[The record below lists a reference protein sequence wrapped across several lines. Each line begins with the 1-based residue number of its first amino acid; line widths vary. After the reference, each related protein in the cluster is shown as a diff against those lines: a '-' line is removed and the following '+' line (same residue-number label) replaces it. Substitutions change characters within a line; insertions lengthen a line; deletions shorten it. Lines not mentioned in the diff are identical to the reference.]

1 MSVRG
6 PGGYFPVISSPAQAS
21 DRGRG
26 RFCRRRRRFRF
37 LLLLRRAP
45 GVVVVVVVVWQ
56 RVFVVV
62 LFFEIVARS
71 IVTAFVRRELSD
83 HASRIEAPQNDRPFR
98 RPGGENV
105 SAPIPVVV
113 VVIRVR
119 SMRERKKDVIREKK
133 EKHQQKRVV
142 V

>member
-26 RFCRRRRRFRF
+26 RFCRRRRRRFRF

-45 GVVVVVVVVWQ
+45 GGGGVWQ
-56 RVFVVV
+56 RVVMVV

-119 SMRERKKDVIREKK
+119 SMRERKKDVREKK

-142 V
+142 

>member
-6 PGGYFPVISSPAQAS
+6 PGGYFPVISSPGQAS

-26 RFCRRRRRFRF
+26 RFCRRRRRRFRF

-45 GVVVVVVVVWQ
+45 GGGGVWQ
-56 RVFVVV
+56 RVVMVV

-119 SMRERKKDVIREKK
+119 SMRERKKDVIRGKK

-142 V
+142 

>member
-6 PGGYFPVISSPAQAS
+6 PGGYFPVISSPGQAS

-26 RFCRRRRRFRF
+26 RFCRRRRRRFRF

-45 GVVVVVVVVWQ
+45 GGGGVWQ
-56 RVFVVV
+56 RVVMVV

-119 SMRERKKDVIREKK
+119 SMRERKKDVREKK

>member
-6 PGGYFPVISSPAQAS
+6 PGGYFPVISSPGQAS

-26 RFCRRRRRFRF
+26 RFCRRRRRRFRF

-45 GVVVVVVVVWQ
+45 GGGGGVWQ
-56 RVFVVV
+56 RVVMVV

-119 SMRERKKDVIREKK
+119 SMRERKKDVVREKK

-142 V
+142 

>member
-6 PGGYFPVISSPAQAS
+6 PGGYFPVISSPGQAS

-26 RFCRRRRRFRF
+26 RFCRRRRRRFRF

-45 GVVVVVVVVWQ
+45 GGGGGVWQ
-56 RVFVVV
+56 RVVMVV

-119 SMRERKKDVIREKK
+119 SMRERKKDVREKK

-142 V
+142 

>member
-1 MSVRG
+1 M
-6 PGGYFPVISSPAQAS
+6 
-21 DRGRG
+21 
-26 RFCRRRRRFRF
+26 
-37 LLLLRRAP
+37 
-45 GVVVVVVVVWQ
+45 
-56 RVFVVV
+56 VV

-119 SMRERKKDVIREKK
+119 SMRERKKDVVREKK
-133 EKHQQKRVV
+133 EKHQQKRVDV
-142 V
+142 

>member
-6 PGGYFPVISSPAQAS
+6 PGGYFPVISSPGQAS

-26 RFCRRRRRFRF
+26 RFCRRRRRRFRF

-45 GVVVVVVVVWQ
+45 GGGGGVWQ
-56 RVFVVV
+56 RVVMVV

-113 VVIRVR
+113 VVVIRVVN
-119 SMRERKKDVIREKK
+119 EREK
-133 EKHQQKRVV
+133 ERR
-142 V
+142 

>member
-6 PGGYFPVISSPAQAS
+6 PGGYFPVISSPGQAS

-26 RFCRRRRRFRF
+26 RFCRRRRRRFRF

-45 GVVVVVVVVWQ
+45 GGGGVWQ
-56 RVFVVV
+56 RVVMVV

-119 SMRERKKDVIREKK
+119 SMRERKKDVVREKK

-142 V
+142 

>member
-6 PGGYFPVISSPAQAS
+6 PRGYFPVISSPGQAS

-26 RFCRRRRRFRF
+26 RFCRRRRRRFRF

-45 GVVVVVVVVWQ
+45 GGGGGVWQ
-56 RVFVVV
+56 RVVMVV
-62 LFFEIVARS
+62 LFFKIVARS

-119 SMRERKKDVIREKK
+119 SMRERKKDVREKK

-142 V
+142 

>member
-6 PGGYFPVISSPAQAS
+6 PGGYFPVISSPGQAS

-26 RFCRRRRRFRF
+26 RFCRRRRRRLRF
-37 LLLLRRAP
+37 LLLLRRP
-45 GVVVVVVVVWQ
+45 GGVVWQ
-56 RVFVVV
+56 RVVV
-62 LFFEIVARS
+62 LLFEIVAR
-71 IVTAFVRRELSD
+71 IVTLRAFVRRELSD

-113 VVIRVR
+113 VVIRER
-119 SMRERKKDVIREKK
+119 SMRERKKDVREKK

-142 V
+142 

>member
-6 PGGYFPVISSPAQAS
+6 PGGYFPVISSPGHAS

-26 RFCRRRRRFRF
+26 RFCRRRRRRFRF

-45 GVVVVVVVVWQ
+45 GGGGGVWQ
-56 RVFVVV
+56 RVVMVV

-119 SMRERKKDVIREKK
+119 SMRERKKDVVREKK

>member
-1 MSVRG
+1 VSVRG
-6 PGGYFPVISSPAQAS
+6 PGGYFPVISSPGQAS

-26 RFCRRRRRFRF
+26 RFCRRRRRRFRF

-45 GVVVVVVVVWQ
+45 GGGGGVWQ
-56 RVFVVV
+56 RVVMVV

-119 SMRERKKDVIREKK
+119 SMRERKKDVVREKK

-142 V
+142 

>member
-6 PGGYFPVISSPAQAS
+6 PGGYFPVISSPGQAS

-26 RFCRRRRRFRF
+26 RFCRRRFRF

-45 GVVVVVVVVWQ
+45 GGGGVWQ
-56 RVFVVV
+56 RVVMVV

-119 SMRERKKDVIREKK
+119 SMREK
-133 EKHQQKRVV
+133 ERR
-142 V
+142 

>member
-1 MSVRG
+1 VSVRG
-6 PGGYFPVISSPAQAS
+6 PGGYFPVISSPGQAS

-26 RFCRRRRRFRF
+26 RFCRRRRRRFRF

-45 GVVVVVVVVWQ
+45 GGGGVWQ
-56 RVFVVV
+56 RVVMVV

-119 SMRERKKDVIREKK
+119 SMRERKKDVVREKK

-142 V
+142 

>member
-6 PGGYFPVISSPAQAS
+6 PGGYFPVISSPGQAS

-26 RFCRRRRRFRF
+26 RFCRRRRRRFRF

-45 GVVVVVVVVWQ
+45 GGGGVWQ
-56 RVFVVV
+56 RVVMVV

-119 SMRERKKDVIREKK
+119 SVRERKKDVVREKK

-142 V
+142 

>member
-26 RFCRRRRRFRF
+26 RFCRRRRRRRLRF

-45 GVVVVVVVVWQ
+45 GGGGGVVVWQ
-56 RVFVVV
+56 RVVMVV

-113 VVIRVR
+113 VVIRER
-119 SMRERKKDVIREKK
+119 SMRERKKDVREKK

-142 V
+142 

>member
-1 MSVRG
+1 VSVRG
-6 PGGYFPVISSPAQAS
+6 PGGYFPVISSPGQAS

-26 RFCRRRRRFRF
+26 RFCRRRRRRFRF

-45 GVVVVVVVVWQ
+45 GGGGGVWQ
-56 RVFVVV
+56 RVVMVV

-119 SMRERKKDVIREKK
+119 SMREK
-133 EKHQQKRVV
+133 ERRC
-142 V
+142 

>member
-6 PGGYFPVISSPAQAS
+6 PGGYFPVISSPGQTS

-26 RFCRRRRRFRF
+26 RFCRRRRRRFRF

-45 GVVVVVVVVWQ
+45 GGGGGVWQ
-56 RVFVVV
+56 RVVMVV

-119 SMRERKKDVIREKK
+119 SMRVRKKDVVREKK

>member
-6 PGGYFPVISSPAQAS
+6 PGGYFPVISSPGQAS

-26 RFCRRRRRFRF
+26 RFCRRRRRRFRF

-45 GVVVVVVVVWQ
+45 GGGGVWQ
-56 RVFVVV
+56 RVVMVV

-119 SMRERKKDVIREKK
+119 SMRERKKDVREKK

-142 V
+142 

>member
-6 PGGYFPVISSPAQAS
+6 PGGYFPVISSPGQAS

-26 RFCRRRRRFRF
+26 RFCRRRRRRFRF

-45 GVVVVVVVVWQ
+45 GGGGGVWQ
-56 RVFVVV
+56 RVVMVV

-119 SMRERKKDVIREKK
+119 SMRERKKDVVREKK

>member
-1 MSVRG
+1 VSVRG
-6 PGGYFPVISSPAQAS
+6 PGGYFPVISSPGQAS

-26 RFCRRRRRFRF
+26 RFCRRRRRRFRF

-45 GVVVVVVVVWQ
+45 GGGGVWQ
-56 RVFVVV
+56 RVVMVV

-113 VVIRVR
+113 VVIRER
-119 SMRERKKDVIREKK
+119 SMREK
-133 EKHQQKRVV
+133 ERR
-142 V
+142 

>member
-1 MSVRG
+1 VSVRG
-6 PGGYFPVISSPAQAS
+6 PGGYFPVISSPGQAS

-26 RFCRRRRRFRF
+26 RFCRRRRRRFRF

-45 GVVVVVVVVWQ
+45 GGGGVWQ
-56 RVFVVV
+56 RVVMVV

-119 SMRERKKDVIREKK
+119 SMRERKKDVVREKK

>member
-26 RFCRRRRRFRF
+26 RFCRRRRRRRLRF

-45 GVVVVVVVVWQ
+45 GGGGGVVVWQ
-56 RVFVVV
+56 RVVMVV

-98 RPGGENV
+98 RPGGQNV

-119 SMRERKKDVIREKK
+119 SMREK
-133 EKHQQKRVV
+133 ERR
-142 V
+142 

>member
-6 PGGYFPVISSPAQAS
+6 PGGYFPVISSPGQAS

-26 RFCRRRRRFRF
+26 RFCRRRRRRFRF

-45 GVVVVVVVVWQ
+45 GGGGVWQ
-56 RVFVVV
+56 RVVMVV

-119 SMRERKKDVIREKK
+119 SMRERKKDVVREKK

>member
-26 RFCRRRRRFRF
+26 RFCRRRRRRRLRF
-37 LLLLRRAP
+37 LLLLRRP
-45 GVVVVVVVVWQ
+45 GGVVWQ
-56 RVFVVV
+56 RNVVV
-62 LFFEIVARS
+62 LLFEIVARI
-71 IVTAFVRRELSD
+71 IVTLRAFVRRELSD

-142 V
+142 

>member
-6 PGGYFPVISSPAQAS
+6 PGGYFPVISSPGQAS
-21 DRGRG
+21 ERGRG
-26 RFCRRRRRFRF
+26 RFCRRRRRRFRF

-45 GVVVVVVVVWQ
+45 GGGGVWQ
-56 RVFVVV
+56 RVVMVV

-119 SMRERKKDVIREKK
+119 SMRERKKDVVREKK